1 MIKAPQDPIDRSC
14 ASLELDWQ
22 SGSFLW
28 MDLVSNVLGGLAA
41 LLTTVANV
49 PQVIKCIRTGESADL
64 SLKMLLTLALG
75 LLFWFFYGV
84 MRSDFIIAAANGAS
98 LCLVGVFAGLQMARQ
113 KPRVVSQGRSAT
125 SSAVTG

>member
-1 MIKAPQDPIDRSC
+1 
-14 ASLELDWQ
+14 
-22 SGSFLW
+22 

-98 LCLVGVFAGLQMARQ
+98 LCLVGVLLGFKWRD
-113 KPRVVSQGRSAT
+113 RRSQG
-125 SSAVTG
+125 SSHKDDPQHRQQ